1 MNECVVFWK
10 EVQWNSSI
18 TDTIGNQHFV
28 LYSELSGLLVD
39 VLLRNLAVEYN
50 VAPFSELSFAV
61 RWQGRLKQR
70 LILRVTVII

>member
-39 VLLRNLAVEYN
+39 VVLRNPAVEYN
-50 VAPFSELSFAV
+50 VAPFSELSLAV
-61 RWQGRLKQR
+61 RWQGGLKQR
-70 LILRVTVII
+70 LILQVTVLI